1 MQIKPRQHLLDIWRA
16 MARHSFED
24 GKPILGET
32 DGTSSVA
39 DAERLLCLLYP
50 ATEVPAFRLDQPD
63 TTERDVL
70 RALERI
76 GTRLEIPANI
86 ISALA
91 HFMRTHTDA
100 DNRPTFPGGHYFRPG
115 GPGVELSDE
124 QSRLGVVDS
133 YSMSITLCL
142 ATLGFLK
149 VYEAS
154 TARPEMRRAI
164 GELRET
170 TNTRLT
176 AAMISLLRSFTVNV
190 FDAESE
196 QGKRLIQV
204 IGQGSQSD
212 RQVLQQFSR
221 RLRPLRATIIESLTR
236 GIQFDE
242 SIRDESQLFE
252 CGWAWGVVHGAPE
265 VTDLETPFPGQP
277 DGFADRLPYVYFTVV
292 ALDGIQD
299 LFSERTLTL
308 GLLGPDQ
315 QKLAEALRLRW
326 ELSQQYWSAIARF
339 GAARWPLEDLPWQT
353 TGLRLESEYF
363 SLTVAAILV
372 HDLIRRKATD
382 DDLTRTVAIMERLAD
397 RGRVTSR
404 MTRDDP
410 AVRLH
415 HPGVTM
421 PLAGSE
427 RTGGLL
433 LWRMTDFSAQL
444 LKRSIQLA
452 ELSRN
457 IAAQDR
463 LLRLAE
469 QVFEHLWSRRIEG
482 EDADGVGLW
491 DDARA
496 VYPDARDVGPR
507 MSWSITERITECLV
521 AARNLY
527 EQQPIRSP
535 ELAGLARE
543 LLSEATH
550 LFGKEQLEAGSTRDG
565 SRARALRSIE
575 SRLDHAR
582 ELVDERPATAVS
594 LALPVLQELDT
605 LAQARGAAAQEV

>member
-24 GKPILGET
+24 GKLVLEDT
-32 DGTSSVA
+32 DGLSSVA

-70 RALERI
+70 RALE
-76 GTRLEIPANI
+76 GVGSRLEIPPNLI
-86 ISALA
+86 TALTQ
-91 HFMRTHTDA
+91 FMRTHTGPD
-100 DNRPTFPGGHYFRPG
+100 DSPTFAGGHYFKPSD
-115 GPGVELSDE
+115 PKLELTYE
-124 QSRLGVVDS
+124 QSQLGVVDS
-133 YSMSITLCL
+133 YSMSVTLCL

-149 VYEAS
+149 VYEVTTS
-154 TARPEMRRAI
+154 RPEVLRAVA
-164 GELRET
+164 ELREA
-170 TNTRLT
+170 TNIRLT
-176 AAMISLLRSFTVNV
+176 SAMISLLRSFTVNV

-196 QGKRLIQV
+196 QGRRLIQV
-204 IGQGSQSD
+204 IGQNRQSE
-212 RQVLQQFSR
+212 RAVLQQFSR
-221 RLRPLRATIIESLTR
+221 RFRPLRATIIESLSR
-236 GIQFDE
+236 GIQVDE
-242 SIRDESQLFE
+242 SIRDETQLFE
-252 CGWAWGVVHGAPE
+252 CGWAWGVVQDAPKI
-265 VTDLETPFPGQP
+265 TDLDTEVPGQP
-277 DGFADRLPYVYFTVV
+277 DGIADRLPYVYFTVV

-308 GLLGPDQ
+308 GLLDADQ

-326 ELSQQYWSAIARF
+326 ELSQQYWSAVARF
-339 GAARWPLEDLPWQT
+339 GSERWPLEDLPWQT

-404 MTRDDP
+404 MTKEDP
-410 AVRLH
+410 ILRMH
-415 HPGVTM
+415 SSGVTM
-421 PLAGSE
+421 PLAGSD
-427 RTGGLL
+427 RSGGLL

-444 LKRSIQLA
+444 LKRTVQLA
-452 ELSRN
+452 TLSRN
-457 IAAQDR
+457 IDAQDR

-469 QVFEHLWSRRIEG
+469 QVFEHLWDRRIQEG
-482 EDADGVGLW
+482 DGLELW
-491 DDARA
+491 DDVRA
-496 VYPDARDVGPR
+496 VYPEARGVGPR
-507 MSWSITERITECLV
+507 LSWSITERLTECLV

-535 ELAGLARE
+535 ELAQLARD

-550 LFGKEQLEAGSTRDG
+550 LFGKEQLEASATGDG
-565 SRARALRSIE
+565 NRARTMRSIE
-575 SRLDHAR
+575 SRLDRAR
-582 ELVDERPATAVS
+582 TLLDERPATAFA

-605 LAQARGAAAQEV
+605 LAQARGAATQEV

>member
-16 MARHSFED
+16 AARHSFDD
-24 GKPILGET
+24 GKLVWGDT
-32 DGTSSVA
+32 DGLSSVA

-70 RALERI
+70 RALERV
-76 GTRLEIPANI
+76 GSRLEIPPNLI
-86 ISALA
+86 TVLSQ
-91 HFMRTHTDA
+91 FMRTHTGPD
-100 DNRPTFPGGHYFRPG
+100 DSPTFSGGHYFRPTD
-115 GPGVELSDE
+115 PKQKLTHE
-124 QSRLGVVDS
+124 QTQLGVVDA
-133 YSMSITLCL
+133 YSMSVTLCL

-149 VYEAS
+149 VYEEN
-154 TARPEMRRAI
+154 TTRPEVRRSL
-164 GELRET
+164 GELREA

-176 AAMISLLRSFTVNV
+176 AAMVSLLRSFTVNV

-196 QGKRLIQV
+196 QGRRLIQV
-204 IGQGSQSD
+204 IGQNKQSD
-212 RQVLQQFSR
+212 RAVLQQFSR
-221 RLRPLRATIIESLTR
+221 KFRPLRATIIESLSR
-236 GIQFDE
+236 GIEVDE

-252 CGWAWGVVHGAPE
+252 CGWAWGVVKDAPT
-265 VTDLETPFPGQP
+265 VVDLDVPVPGQP
-277 DGFADRLPYVYFTVV
+277 DGIADRLPYVYFTVV

-308 GLLGPDQ
+308 GLLDEDQ

-339 GAARWPLEDLPWQT
+339 GTERWPLEDLPWQT

-404 MTRDDP
+404 MTRNDP
-410 AVRLH
+410 TVRLH

-427 RTGGLL
+427 RSGAPLE
-433 LWRMTDFSAQL
+433 WRMTDFSAQL
-444 LKRSIQLA
+444 LKRIIQLA
-452 ELSRN
+452 ALSRN
-457 IAAQDR
+457 IEAQDR
-463 LLRLAE
+463 LIRLGE
-469 QVFEHLWSRRIEG
+469 QAFEHLWNRRIESG
-482 EDADGVGLW
+482 EGAGLW
-491 DDARA
+491 DNAAA
-496 VYPDARDVGPR
+496 VFPDAALGRR
-507 MSWSITERITECLV
+507 LSWSITERITECLV
-521 AARNLY
+521 AARSLY

-535 ELAGLARE
+535 ELAELARE
-543 LLSEATH
+543 LLSEAAH
-550 LFGKEQLEAGSTRDG
+550 LFGKEQLEASATADG
-565 SRARALRSIE
+565 SRGRAMRNIE
-575 SRLDHAR
+575 NRLDRAR
-582 ELVDERPATAVS
+582 DLVDERPATAFA

-605 LAQARGAAAQEV
+605 LAQARGAAAEEM

>member
-16 MARHSFED
+16 TARHSFDD
-24 GKPILGET
+24 GKLVRGDT
-32 DGTSSVA
+32 DGLSCVA

-70 RALERI
+70 RALE
-76 GTRLEIPANI
+76 GVGSRLEIPPNLVT
-86 ISALA
+86 ALTQ
-91 HFMRTHTDA
+91 FMRTHTAPD
-100 DNRPTFPGGHYFRPG
+100 DSPTFAGGHYFKPAD
-115 GPGVELSDE
+115 PAAELSHA
-124 QSRLGVVDS
+124 QSQLGVVDS
-133 YSMSITLCL
+133 YSMSVTLCL

-149 VYEAS
+149 VYE
-154 TARPEMRRAI
+154 TTTTRPEVHKAI
-164 GELRET
+164 AELREA

-196 QGKRLIQV
+196 QGRRLIEV
-204 IGQGSQSD
+204 IGQRRQSD
-212 RQVLQQFSR
+212 RAVLQQFSR
-221 RLRPLRATIIESLTR
+221 RFRPLRATIIESLTR
-236 GIQFDE
+236 GIQVDE

-252 CGWAWGVVHGAPE
+252 CGWAWGIVRDAPQ
-265 VTDLETPFPGQP
+265 VTDLDVQVPGQP
-277 DGFADRLPYVYFTVV
+277 DGIADRLPYVYFTVV

-308 GLLGPDQ
+308 GLLNADQ

-326 ELSQQYWSAIARF
+326 ELSQQYWSAVARF
-339 GAARWPLEDLPWQT
+339 GPDRWPLEDLPWQT

-382 DDLTRTVAIMERLAD
+382 DDLTRTVAIMERLAE
-397 RGRVTSR
+397 RGRITSR
-404 MTRDDP
+404 MTRRDP
-410 AVRLH
+410 VIGLH
-415 HPGVTM
+415 NPGVLM

-427 RTGGLL
+427 RSGGLL
-433 LWRMTDFSAQL
+433 QWRMTDFSAQL
-444 LKRSIQLA
+444 LKRTVQLA
-452 ELSRN
+452 ALSRN
-457 IAAQDR
+457 IGAQDR

-469 QVFEHLWSRRIEG
+469 QTFEHLWKRRIEDG
-482 EDADGVGLW
+482 EGTGLW
-491 DDARA
+491 DDVRT
-496 VYPDARDVGPR
+496 VYPDARGIGPR
-507 MSWSITERITECLV
+507 LSWSITERVTECLV

-535 ELAGLARE
+535 ELAQLARE

-550 LFGKEQLEAGSTRDG
+550 LFGKEQLEASATADG
-565 SRARALRSIE
+565 SRSRAMRSIE

-582 ELVDERPATAVS
+582 SLLDERPATAFA

-605 LAQARGAAAQEV
+605 LAQARSAAAQEV

>member
-1 MQIKPRQHLLDIWRA
+1 MQIKPRQHLLDIWQA
-16 MARHSFED
+16 MARHSFDD
-24 GKPILGET
+24 GKLVQGPT
-32 DGTSSVA
+32 DGLSSVA

-50 ATEVPAFRLDQPD
+50 ATEVPAFRLDRPD

-70 RALERI
+70 RALERV
-76 GTRLEIPANI
+76 GTRLEIPANLI
-86 ISALA
+86 TALTQ
-91 HFMRTHTDA
+91 FMRTHTGPD
-100 DNRPTFPGGHYFRPG
+100 DSPTFAGGHYFKPADTQG
-115 GPGVELSDE
+115 QITHE
-124 QSRLGVVDS
+124 QGQLGVVDS
-133 YSMSITLCL
+133 YSMSVTLSL
-142 ATLGFLK
+142 ATLGYLK
-149 VYEAS
+149 VYE
-154 TARPEMRRAI
+154 TTTTRPEVLRAI
-164 GELRET
+164 AELREA
-170 TNTRLT
+170 TNARLT
-176 AAMISLLRSFTVNV
+176 SAMISLLRSFTVNV

-196 QGKRLIQV
+196 QGRRLIQV
-204 IGQGSQSD
+204 IGQGKQSD
-212 RQVLQQFSR
+212 RIALQQFSR

-242 SIRDESQLFE
+242 GIRDESQLFE
-252 CGWAWGVVHGAPE
+252 CGWAWGIVQDAPQ
-265 VTDLETPFPGQP
+265 VTDLDVQVAGQP
-277 DGFADRLPYVYFTVV
+277 DGIADRLPYVYFTVV

-308 GLLGPDQ
+308 GLLDADQ

-339 GAARWPLEDLPWQT
+339 GSERWPLEDLPWQT

-372 HDLIRRKATD
+372 HDLVRRKATD

-397 RGRVTSR
+397 RGRVSSR

-410 AVRLH
+410 TIRLH
-415 HPGVTM
+415 NPGVTM

-427 RTGGLL
+427 RSGQLL

-444 LKRSIQLA
+444 LKRIIQLA

-457 IAAQDR
+457 IGAQDR

-469 QVFEHLWSRRIEG
+469 QTFEHLWSRRIE
-482 EDADGVGLW
+482 DDDGAGLW
-491 DDARA
+491 DNVRA
-496 VYPDARDVGPR
+496 VYPDAHDAELR
-507 MSWSITERITECLV
+507 MSWSITERVTECLV

-535 ELAGLARE
+535 ELAELARE

-550 LFGKEQLEAGSTRDG
+550 LFGKEQLEASAAGDG
-565 SRARALRSIE
+565 ARARAMRSIE

-582 ELVDERPATAVS
+582 SLIDDRPATAFA

>member
-24 GKPILGET
+24 GKLVSRDTG
-32 DGTSSVA
+32 GLSSVA

-70 RALERI
+70 RALD
-76 GTRLEIPANI
+76 GVGSRLEIPPNLI
-86 ISALA
+86 TALTQ
-91 HFMRTHTDA
+91 FMRTHTGPD
-100 DNRPTFPGGHYFRPG
+100 DSPTFSGGHYFKPAG
-115 GPGVELSDE
+115 NADQITYDQG
-124 QSRLGVVDS
+124 QLGVVDS
-133 YSMSITLCL
+133 YSMSVTLCL

-149 VYEAS
+149 VYEPTTS
-154 TARPEMRRAI
+154 RPEVRRAI
-164 GELRET
+164 AELREAT
-170 TNTRLT
+170 TTRLT

-204 IGQGSQSD
+204 VGQNRQSD
-212 RQVLQQFSR
+212 RAVLQQFSR
-221 RLRPLRATIIESLTR
+221 RFRPLRATIIESLSR
-236 GIQFDE
+236 GIQVDE

-252 CGWAWGVVHGAPE
+252 CGWAWGVVQDAPQI
-265 VTDLETPFPGQP
+265 TDLSVPVPGQP
-277 DGFADRLPYVYFTVV
+277 DGIADRLPYVYFTVV

-308 GLLGPDQ
+308 GLLDADQ

-326 ELSQQYWSAIARF
+326 ELSQQYWSAVARF
-339 GAARWPLEDLPWQT
+339 GSERWPLEDLPWQT

-372 HDLIRRKATD
+372 HDLVRRKATD

-410 AVRLH
+410 AIRLH
-415 HPGVTM
+415 NRGVTM

-427 RTGGLL
+427 RSGGLL

-444 LKRSIQLA
+444 LKRIIQLS

-457 IAAQDR
+457 IDAQDR

-469 QVFEHLWSRRIEG
+469 QTFEHLWNRRIQ
-482 EDADGVGLW
+482 DGVGADLW
-491 DDARA
+491 DDVRS
-496 VYPDARDVGPR
+496 VYPDARGTGPR
-507 MSWSITERITECLV
+507 LSWSITERVTECLV

-535 ELAGLARE
+535 ELAQLARE

-550 LFGKEQLEAGSTRDG
+550 LFGKEQLEASGGTDG
-565 SRARALRSIE
+565 SRSRAMRSIE

-582 ELVDERPATAVS
+582 GLLDERPATAFA

>member
-1 MQIKPRQHLLDIWRA
+1 MQIKPRQHMLDIWRA
-16 MARHSFED
+16 MARHSFDD
-24 GKPILGET
+24 GKLVREDT
-32 DGTSSVA
+32 DGLSSVA

-70 RALERI
+70 RALE
-76 GTRLEIPANI
+76 GVGSRLEIPPNLIA
-86 ISALA
+86 ALSQ
-91 HFMRTHTDA
+91 FMRSHTGPD
-100 DNRPTFPGGHYFRPG
+100 DSPTFAGGHYFRPAE
-115 GPGVELSDE
+115 PQQKLTHE
-124 QSRLGVVDS
+124 QYRLGVVDS
-133 YSMSITLCL
+133 YSMSVTLCL

-149 VYEAS
+149 VYEPS
-154 TARPEMRRAI
+154 TTRPEVRRAI
-164 GELRET
+164 GELREA

-204 IGQGSQSD
+204 IGQDGQSD
-212 RQVLQQFSR
+212 RAVLQQFSR
-221 RLRPLRATIIESLTR
+221 RFRPLRATVIESLSR
-236 GIQFDE
+236 GIQVDE

-252 CGWAWGVVHGAPE
+252 CGWAWGVVKDAPTI
-265 VTDLETPFPGQP
+265 TDLDVQVPGQP
-277 DGFADRLPYVYFTVV
+277 DGIADRLPYVYFTVI

-299 LFSERTLTL
+299 LFSDRTLTL
-308 GLLGPDQ
+308 GLLDADQ

-339 GAARWPLEDLPWQT
+339 GSERWPLEDLPWQT

-372 HDLIRRKATD
+372 HDLVRRKATD

-404 MTRDDP
+404 MTRNDP
-410 AVRLH
+410 AIELH
-415 HPGVTM
+415 NPGVTM

-427 RTGGLL
+427 RSGGLL
-433 LWRMTDFSAQL
+433 QWRMTDFSAQL
-444 LKRSIQLA
+444 LKRIVQLA

-457 IAAQDR
+457 IDAQDR
-463 LLRLAE
+463 LLRLGE
-469 QVFEHLWSRRIEG
+469 QTFEHLWSRRIEDG
-482 EDADGVGLW
+482 EGAGLW
-491 DDARA
+491 DHARA
-496 VYPDARDVGPR
+496 VYPDARVSR
-507 MSWSITERITECLV
+507 RLSWSITERVTECLV

-535 ELAGLARE
+535 ELAELARD

-550 LFGKEQLEAGSTRDG
+550 LFGREQLEASTSADG
-565 SRARALRSIE
+565 SRGRAMRSIE

-582 ELVDERPATAVS
+582 SLVDDRPATAFA
-594 LALPVLQELDT
+594 LALPVLRELDT
-605 LAQARGAAAQEV
+605 LAQARSAAAQEV

>member
-16 MARHSFED
+16 AARHSFDD
-24 GKPILGET
+24 GKLVWGDT
-32 DGTSSVA
+32 DGLSSVA

-70 RALERI
+70 RALERV
-76 GTRLEIPANI
+76 GSRLEIPPNLI
-86 ISALA
+86 TVLSQ
-91 HFMRTHTDA
+91 FMRTHTGPD
-100 DNRPTFPGGHYFRPG
+100 DSPTFSGGHYFRPTD
-115 GPGVELSDE
+115 PKQKLTHE
-124 QSRLGVVDS
+124 QTQLGVVDA
-133 YSMSITLCL
+133 YSMSVTLCL

-149 VYEAS
+149 VYEEN
-154 TARPEMRRAI
+154 TTRPEVRRSL
-164 GELRET
+164 GELREA

-176 AAMISLLRSFTVNV
+176 AAMVSLLRSFTVNV

-196 QGKRLIQV
+196 QGRRLIQV
-204 IGQGSQSD
+204 IGQNKQSD
-212 RQVLQQFSR
+212 RAVLQQFSR
-221 RLRPLRATIIESLTR
+221 KFRPLRATIIESLSR
-236 GIQFDE
+236 GIEVDE

-252 CGWAWGVVHGAPE
+252 CGWAWGVVKDAPT
-265 VTDLETPFPGQP
+265 VVDLDVPVPGQP
-277 DGFADRLPYVYFTVV
+277 DGIADRLPYVYFTVV

-308 GLLGPDQ
+308 GLLDEDQ

-339 GAARWPLEDLPWQT
+339 GTERWPLEDLPWQT

-404 MTRDDP
+404 MTRNDP
-410 AVRLH
+410 TVRLH

-427 RTGGLL
+427 RSGAPLE
-433 LWRMTDFSAQL
+433 WRMTDFSAQL
-444 LKRSIQLA
+444 LKRIIQLA
-452 ELSRN
+452 ALSRN
-457 IAAQDR
+457 IEAQDR
-463 LLRLAE
+463 LIRLGE
-469 QVFEHLWSRRIEG
+469 QAFEHLWNRRIEG
-482 EDADGVGLW
+482 GEGAGLW
-491 DDARA
+491 DNAAA
-496 VYPDARDVGPR
+496 VFPDAALGRR
-507 MSWSITERITECLV
+507 LSWSITERVTECLV
-521 AARNLY
+521 AARSLY

-535 ELAGLARE
+535 ELAELARE
-543 LLSEATH
+543 LLSEAAH
-550 LFGKEQLEAGSTRDG
+550 LFGKEQLEASATADG
-565 SRARALRSIE
+565 SRGRAMRSIE
-575 SRLDHAR
+575 SRLDRAR
-582 ELVDERPATAVS
+582 DLVDERPATAFA

-605 LAQARGAAAQEV
+605 LAQARGAAAEEM

>member
-16 MARHSFED
+16 AARHSFDD
-24 GKPILGET
+24 GKPVWGDTEGL
-32 DGTSSVA
+32 SSVA

-70 RALERI
+70 GALERI
-76 GTRLEIPANI
+76 GSRLEIPPNLI
-86 ISALA
+86 TALA
-91 HFMRTHTDA
+91 QFMRTHTGPDES
-100 DNRPTFPGGHYFRPG
+100 PTFAGGHYFRTDEPQR
-115 GPGVELSDE
+115 ELTKE
-124 QSRLGVVDS
+124 QSQLGVVDS
-133 YSMSITLCL
+133 YSMSVTLCL

-149 VYEAS
+149 VYESS
-154 TARPEMRRAI
+154 TTRPEMRRAV
-164 GELRET
+164 GELREAT
-170 TNTRLT
+170 RSRLT
-176 AAMISLLRSFTVNV
+176 AAMISLLRSFTVNI

-196 QGKRLIQV
+196 QGRRLIQV
-204 IGQGSQSD
+204 IGQGGQSD
-212 RQVLQQFSR
+212 RAVLQQFSR
-221 RLRPLRATIIESLTR
+221 RFRPLRATIVESLSR
-236 GIQFDE
+236 GIQVDE

-252 CGWAWGVVHGAPE
+252 CGWAWSVVKDAPTI
-265 VTDLETPFPGQP
+265 TDLDVQAPGQP
-277 DGFADRLPYVYFTVV
+277 DGIADRLPYVYFTVV

-308 GLLGPDQ
+308 GLLDTDQ

-326 ELSQQYWSAIARF
+326 ELSQQYWSGIARF
-339 GAARWPLEDLPWQT
+339 GAGRWPLEDLPWQT

-382 DDLTRTVAIMERLAD
+382 DDLTRTVSVMERLAD

-404 MTRDDP
+404 MTRNDP
-410 AVRLH
+410 AVGLH

-427 RTGGLL
+427 RSGGPLQ
-433 LWRMTDFSAQL
+433 WRMTDFSAQL
-444 LKRSIQLA
+444 LKRIIQLA

-457 IAAQDR
+457 VDAQDR
-463 LLRLAE
+463 LLRLGE
-469 QVFEHLWSRRIEG
+469 QVFEHLWNRRIEEG
-482 EDADGVGLW
+482 EGAGLW
-491 DDARA
+491 DNARA
-496 VYPDARDVGPR
+496 VFPDPRVGR
-507 MSWSITERITECLV
+507 RLSWSITERVTECLV

-527 EQQPIRSP
+527 KQQPIRSP
-535 ELAGLARE
+535 ELAQLARE

-550 LFGKEQLEAGSTRDG
+550 LFGKEQLEASTTADR
-565 SRARALRSIE
+565 SRGRAMRNIE
-575 SRLDHAR
+575 SRLDRAR
-582 ELVDERPATAVS
+582 SLVDERPATAFA

>member
-16 MARHSFED
+16 AARHSFDD
-24 GKPILGET
+24 GKLVWGDT
-32 DGTSSVA
+32 DGLSSVA

-70 RALERI
+70 RALERV
-76 GTRLEIPANI
+76 GSRLEIPPNLI
-86 ISALA
+86 TVLSQ
-91 HFMRTHTDA
+91 FMRTHTGPD
-100 DNRPTFPGGHYFRPG
+100 DSPTFSGGHYFRPTD
-115 GPGVELSDE
+115 PKQKLTHE
-124 QSRLGVVDS
+124 QTQLGVVDA
-133 YSMSITLCL
+133 YSMSVTLCL

-149 VYEAS
+149 VYEEN
-154 TARPEMRRAI
+154 TTRPEVRRSL
-164 GELRET
+164 GELREA

-176 AAMISLLRSFTVNV
+176 AAMVSLLRSFTVNV

-196 QGKRLIQV
+196 QGRRLIQV
-204 IGQGSQSD
+204 IGQNKQSD
-212 RQVLQQFSR
+212 RAVLQQFSR
-221 RLRPLRATIIESLTR
+221 KFRPLRATIIESLSR
-236 GIQFDE
+236 GIEVDE

-252 CGWAWGVVHGAPE
+252 CGWAWGVVKDAPT
-265 VTDLETPFPGQP
+265 VVDLDVPVQGQP
-277 DGFADRLPYVYFTVV
+277 DGIADRLPYVYFTVV

-308 GLLGPDQ
+308 GLLDADQ

-339 GAARWPLEDLPWQT
+339 GTERWPLEDLPWQT

-410 AVRLH
+410 TVRLH

-427 RTGGLL
+427 RSGAPLE
-433 LWRMTDFSAQL
+433 WRMTDFSAQL
-444 LKRSIQLA
+444 LKRIIQLA
-452 ELSRN
+452 ALSRN
-457 IAAQDR
+457 IEAQDR
-463 LLRLAE
+463 LIRLGE
-469 QVFEHLWSRRIEG
+469 QAFEHLWNRRIE
-482 EDADGVGLW
+482 DGDGAGLW
-491 DDARA
+491 DNAAA
-496 VYPDARDVGPR
+496 VFPEAALGRR
-507 MSWSITERITECLV
+507 LSWSITERITECLV
-521 AARNLY
+521 AARSLY

-535 ELAGLARE
+535 ELAELARE
-543 LLSEATH
+543 LLSEAAH
-550 LFGKEQLEAGSTRDG
+550 LFGKEQLEASVTADG
-565 SRARALRSIE
+565 SRGRAMRSIE
-575 SRLDHAR
+575 SRLDRAR
-582 ELVDERPATAVS
+582 DLVDERPATAFA

-605 LAQARGAAAQEV
+605 LAQARGAAAEEM